1 MLHAKDNGNV
11 IPVWIEGNL
20 FDEVY

>member
-11 IPVWIEGNL
+11 IPVWIEGNH